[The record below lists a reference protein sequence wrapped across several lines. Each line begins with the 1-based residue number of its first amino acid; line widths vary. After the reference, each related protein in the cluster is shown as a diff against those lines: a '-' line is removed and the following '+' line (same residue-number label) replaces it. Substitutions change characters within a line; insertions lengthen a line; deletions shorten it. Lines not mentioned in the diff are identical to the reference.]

1 LKPQMDAEK
10 EICVN
15 QRERNRR
22 RSARENSEKVF
33 RADGRRL
40 KTQMDAEKK
49 RVLLFKILL
58 KDKNHL
64 SDLFRNYFG
73 TLYL

>member
-1 LKPQMDAEK
+1 MLLVENLRK
-10 EICVN
+10 
-15 QRERNRR
+15 
-22 RSARENSEKVF
+22 SARKNSRKIVH
-33 RADGRRL
+33 ADIRRL
-40 KTQMDAEKK
+40 KAQISAEKK

-58 KDKNHL
+58 KGKNHL

>member
-1 LKPQMDAEK
+1 
-10 EICVN
+10 
-15 QRERNRR
+15 
-22 RSARENSEKVF
+22 
-33 RADGRRL
+33 L

-58 KDKNHL
+58 KVKNRR
-64 SDLFRNYFG
+64 SNLFRNYFG

>member
-1 LKPQMDAEK
+1 MGGYFKKTIDALSCVAAIIFIEKEKNTSHADIRRLNPQMDE
-10 EICVN
+10 
-15 QRERNRR
+15 
-22 RSARENSEKVF
+22 
-33 RADGRRL
+33 
-40 KTQMDAEKK
+40 EKK

-58 KDKNHL
+58 KVKNHL

>member
-1 LKPQMDAEK
+1 MGEYSDIRK
-10 EICVN
+10 
-15 QRERNRR
+15 
-22 RSARENSEKVF
+22 
-33 RADGRRL
+33 L
-40 KTQMDAEKK
+40 KTQMSAEKK